1 MSDEQRDKVTMLRK
15 RSSEAKAR
23 KAAAASSDGSTEVA
37 EDKPA
42 DDAGNQ
48 FGRNSHKKAKA

>member
-1 MSDEQRDKVTMLRK
+1 MSKEGKDKVRNLRK

-23 KAAAASSDGSTEVA
+23 SANAVSSNVPE
-37 EDKPA
+37 EEHQ

-48 FGRNSHKKAKA
+48 FGRNSHTKRGKD